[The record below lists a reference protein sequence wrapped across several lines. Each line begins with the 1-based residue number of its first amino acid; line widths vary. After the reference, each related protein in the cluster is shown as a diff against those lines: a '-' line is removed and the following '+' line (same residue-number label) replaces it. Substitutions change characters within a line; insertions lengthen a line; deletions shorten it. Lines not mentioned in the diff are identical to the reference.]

1 MPIGGGTA
9 SRAGAPPER
18 RLERAGNP
26 PHDCGRPKNSL
37 TSMPEALILASRST
51 SRAALLS
58 AAGVA
63 FETRVAGVDEEAVKA
78 ALLAEDASPRDLAD
92 KLAEMK
98 AQRVSARRGAALV
111 LGADQVLVCEGR
123 LYDKPRDLAEAAEHL
138 RSLRGKRHELLSAA
152 VICQGGT
159 PVWRHVGRVELW
171 MRPFSD
177 AFLDDY
183 LARYG
188 AEVLACVGA
197 YRAEAE
203 GAQLFAQIRGD
214 WFSVQGLP
222 LLELLG
228 FLRARGV
235 CQE

>member
-1 MPIGGGTA
+1 MPL
-9 SRAGAPPER
+9 P
-18 RLERAGNP
+18 
-26 PHDCGRPKNSL
+26 
-37 TSMPEALILASRST
+37 LILASRST
-51 SRAALLS
+51 SRATLLR
-58 AAGVA
+58 AAGID
-63 FETRVAGVDEEAVKA
+63 FESRSAGVDEAEVKA
-78 ALLAEDASPRDLAD
+78 SMLAEGAPPRDIAD
-92 KLAEMK
+92 MLAELK
-98 AQRVSARRGAALV
+98 ARRVSGRAPQALV
-111 LGADQVLVCEGR
+111 LGGDQVLVCEGR

-138 RSLRGKRHELLSAA
+138 RSLRGRRHELLSAA
-152 VICQGGT
+152 VICQGGA

-177 AFLDDY
+177 AFLEGY

-188 AEVLACVGA
+188 EALLDTVGA